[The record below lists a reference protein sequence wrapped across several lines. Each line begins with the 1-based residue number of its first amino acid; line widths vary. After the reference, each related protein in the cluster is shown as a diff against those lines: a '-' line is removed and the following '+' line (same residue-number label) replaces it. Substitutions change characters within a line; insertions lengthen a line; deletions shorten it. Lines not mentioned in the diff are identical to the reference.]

1 MKEKGKKKERK
12 RKEKGKKNERKREE
26 RVMSMGISSWIAL
39 I

>member
-26 RVMSMGISSWIAL
+26 RVMSMCVSGS
-39 I
+39 